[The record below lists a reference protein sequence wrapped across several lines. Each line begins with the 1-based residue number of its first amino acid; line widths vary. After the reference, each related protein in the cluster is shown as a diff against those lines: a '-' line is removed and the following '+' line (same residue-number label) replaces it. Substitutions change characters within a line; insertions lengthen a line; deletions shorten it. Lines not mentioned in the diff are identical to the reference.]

1 MKRPFL
7 AWLCLSFLIFAAIG
21 LAVVLL
27 FAGFCLY
34 APEPPEFVFGR
45 TTGLADEENA
55 AFYLEKAQKSLLE
68 QDSEEAWNNLR
79 RKLEEM
85 LEKET
90 ASAPQISGER
100 RTQFWNCLEMAA
112 NCKGCEWN
120 IDYRN
125 SFNSTLPEIDHAD
138 LFVRLAFQ
146 KSRDLIQ
153 DQDFRGSLRYWK
165 IGMSISRWIMYE
177 KTCVTLGVG
186 FRLEM
191 QGLRLA
197 GNLREHFPEN
207 FEDVREAYQKI
218 PPRPPFEE
226 WFEKDKNL
234 YLYSMKYRQD
244 ILFDYLNDDAPHQE
258 QFPRISA
265 LFRRARARIYFWGVD
280 QAKVREALD
289 EWYSIAHMPK
299 EKVEPQQALFLEGLK
314 EKALNEKT
322 QKVILMGL
330 TPYQEILKKY
340 WQNQAFEESLW
351 EKGDENE

>member
-7 AWLCLSFLIFAAIG
+7 SRLCLGFLIFAAGG

-27 FAGFCLY
+27 LAGICLY
-34 APEPPEFVFGR
+34 APEPPKFMFGR

-55 AFYLEKAQKSLLE
+55 AFYLEKARKSLLE
-68 QDSEEAWNNLR
+68 QDSEEAWDNLR

-85 LEKET
+85 LENET
-90 ASAPQISGER
+90 ASVPQISGER
-100 RTQFWNCLEMAA
+100 RTQFWNCLEMVT

-125 SFNSTLPEIDHAD
+125 SFNSTLPGIDRAD
-138 LFVRLAFQ
+138 LFARLAFQ

-153 DQDFRGSLRYWK
+153 GQDFRGSLRYWK

-177 KTCVTLGVG
+177 KTCVTLGMG
-186 FRLEM
+186 FRLEA

-197 GNLREHFPEN
+197 GSLREHFPEN

-244 ILFDYLNDDAPHQE
+244 ILFDYLNDDAPHPE

-265 LFRRARARIYFWGVD
+265 LLRQARARIYFWGVD

-289 EWYSIAHMPK
+289 EWYSFAHMLK
-299 EKVEPQQALFLEGLK
+299 EKVEPQQAFFLEALK

-330 TPYQEILKKY
+330 PPYQEILKKY
-340 WQNQAFEESLW
+340 WQNQTFEDALW
-351 EKGDENE
+351 EKRK

>member
-7 AWLCLSFLIFAAIG
+7 SRLCLGFLIFAAGG

-34 APEPPEFVFGR
+34 DPEPPEFVFGR

-55 AFYLEKAQKSLLE
+55 AFYLEKARKSLLE
-68 QDSEEAWNNLR
+68 QDSEEAWDNLR
-79 RKLEEM
+79 WKLEEI
-85 LEKET
+85 LENET

-112 NCKGCEWN
+112 NCRGCEWN

-125 SFNSTLPEIDHAD
+125 SFNSTLPGIDRAD
-138 LFVRLAFQ
+138 LFARLAFQ
-146 KSRDLIQ
+146 KSSDLIR
-153 DQDFRGSLRYWK
+153 DQDFRGSLHYWRL
-165 IGMSISRWIMYE
+165 GMGISRWIMYE

-197 GNLREHFPEN
+197 WSLREHFPDN

-226 WFEKDKNL
+226 WFEKDKKL
-234 YLYSMKYRQD
+234 YLYSVKYRQD
-244 ILFDYLNDDAPHQE
+244 ILFDYLNDDAPHPE

-280 QAKVREALD
+280 QAKVREVLD
-289 EWYSIAHMPK
+289 EWFSIAHMPK

-314 EKALNEKT
+314 EKPLNEKT
-322 QKVILMGL
+322 QRVILMGL
-330 TPYQEILKKY
+330 PPYQEILKKY